1 MMCAAKGYAMFIFS
15 FARPRRRRSGSV
27 RLPLILAATAVPAL
41 AGQTEPSL
49 CARPNFFS
57 VVDDTAVLPALCPV
71 EHGRALVDATY
82 FQNASAVG
90 GTALAAFPLVRLR
103 AGIADRLEAFIDTPS
118 SVAESL
124 LGGAELNPTTHLG
137 YGLVYLLHANRRSEL
152 SGDIAAV
159 PQLSQFA
166 TSGGQEKYRLDLSSG
181 YLAMPRITLRAA
193 VGVETRHDAGFG
205 TVQPRSILGTDI
217 TPTRSTRLALDV
229 GTHLGSRSGVAQS
242 FGDAALIWR
251 AQRSVSLAV
260 GLGTTFNA
268 SGGTKPHY
276 FSTGVTLRP

>member
-1 MMCAAKGYAMFIFS
+1 MYREDRHHDVRRERLCDVYFFVCSPTATPQRVGSAAAHS
-15 FARPRRRRSGSV
+15 RRDGGAGAGGSNRAV
-27 RLPLILAATAVPAL
+27 AVPDRDGL
-41 AGQTEPSL
+41 Q
-49 CARPNFFS
+49 RPDRKAPGAS
-57 VVDDTAVLPALCPV
+57 RAVQR
-71 EHGRALVDATY
+71 RAVR
-82 FQNASAVG
+82 
-90 GTALAAFPLVRLR
+90 LAAFPLVRLR

>member
-15 FARPRRRRSGSV
+15 FARPRRRRSVSV
-27 RLPLILAATAVPAL
+27 LLPLILAATAVPAL

-71 EHGRALVDATY
+71 E
-82 FQNASAVG
+82 
-90 GTALAAFPLVRLR
+90 
-103 AGIADRLEAFIDTPS
+103 LEAFIDTPS